1 MYNREYMN
9 THIFKYHIYYIYKYM
24 KFKTKMNIQYIHIR
38 ILHTFISPVK
48 CLLYLF

>member
-9 THIFKYHIYYIYKYM
+9 THYLNITYIYKYM
-24 KFKTKMNIQYIHIR
+24 KFKTIMNIKYIHIC